1 MEERKDA
8 DAPAPK
14 KTAMEIHAAW
24 QAECQRAT
32 AAYDQTKHQYIERF
46 QKFAQALW
54 AAKKTED
61 AETGYEHL
69 PPRGRVSALLRKT
82 SALADD
88 AALPGRPVAGAD
100 DIMMRATGGGKVVA
114 GLITGEHAPQVV
126 RSTCS
131 PASDKSL

>member
-61 AETGYEHL
+61 AETGYDEEL
-69 PPRGRVSALLRKT
+69 KQKAMAMPGLRCTTVTLAAGEKNWTGAYFCKGNSGTCGKQVPPYGECAICE
-82 SALADD
+82 DC
-88 AALPGRPVAGAD
+88 GVASYCD
-100 DIMMRATGGGKVVA
+100 PYR
-114 GLITGEHAPQVV
+114 
-126 RSTCS
+126 
-131 PASDKSL
+131 